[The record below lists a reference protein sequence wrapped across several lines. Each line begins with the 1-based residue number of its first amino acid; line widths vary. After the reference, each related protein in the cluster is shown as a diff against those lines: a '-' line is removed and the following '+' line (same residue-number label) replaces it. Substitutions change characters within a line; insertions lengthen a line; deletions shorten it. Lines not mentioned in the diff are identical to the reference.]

1 MRRKKK
7 NMSANAVRIVLVA
20 ICGTLS
26 LTARGDAL
34 WLQNGR
40 ISPQAR
46 AVMKAMESAGDYGLR
61 PADYAIDPNTETLQ
75 STDAASS
82 ERFAAALSTAASRF
96 VRDLSSGRVDPK
108 RAGFDLPAARHALNT
123 EETLKRLATS
133 NDVAATLASLE
144 PTPAPYRR
152 LKAALSSYR
161 ALATDAALT
170 KLPPPPSRTLEAGD
184 RYAGA
189 PQLRRLLSALG
200 DLAPDAMIGDDET
213 VFDAALA
220 DAVRSFQS
228 RHGLTVDGIVGPKTF
243 AALTKPLT
251 QRVEQIELSMERWRW
266 LAQLEKPSIAVNIP
280 QFMLFTLPSAN
291 EPGIEPLEMRV
302 IVGETQ
308 QRSQTPVFTTSI
320 SQVVFQ
326 PYWDVPRSILLRE
339 LLPKIRKDI
348 AYLDKQDMEIVRGNS
363 DDARVV
369 APTPQAIEALA
380 AGELRL
386 RQRPGPKNSL
396 GPIKF
401 VMRNPYSVYLHAT
414 PQQALFE
421 RAQRTFSH
429 GCVRVSEPRALASY
443 VMRASGASTWDDAA
457 IEAAFCRSDTLRV
470 TLPRAVDVIIFYATA
485 VATEQDGVLFFEDVY
500 GHDRKLRALLAT
512 RR

>member
-1 MRRKKK
+1 
-7 NMSANAVRIVLVA
+7 MSANAARALLFA
-20 ICGTLS
+20 LCSTLS
-26 LTARGDAL
+26 LAAYGDTL
-34 WLQNGR
+34 WLHNGR

-61 PADYAIDPNTETLQ
+61 PADYAIDPNIANPQL
-75 STDAASS
+75 TDAASK
-82 ERFAAALSTAASRF
+82 ERFEAALSTATSRF
-96 VRDLSSGRVDPK
+96 VRDLNSGRIDPK
-108 RAGFDLPAARHALNT
+108 RAGFDLPAARSALDT

-133 NDVAATLASLE
+133 NDVAASLASLE
-144 PTPAPYRR
+144 PAPAPYRR
-152 LKAALSSYR
+152 LKTALSTYR
-161 ALATDAALT
+161 ALATDTALT
-170 KLPPPPSRTLEAGD
+170 RLPPLPARTLETGD
-184 RYAGA
+184 RYPGA
-189 PQLRRLLSALG
+189 PQLRRLLLALG
-200 DLAPDAMIGDDET
+200 DLAPGAMIGNDET

-243 AALTKPLT
+243 AALTTPLSE
-251 QRVEQIELSMERWRW
+251 RVEQIELSMERWRW
-266 LAQLEKPSIAVNIP
+266 LAQLERPSIAVNIP
-280 QFMLFTLPSAN
+280 QFMLFTLPSAS

-308 QRSQTPVFTTSI
+308 QRSQTPIFTTSI
-320 SQVVFQ
+320 TQVVFQ

-339 LLPKIRKDI
+339 LLPKIRKDT

-363 DDARVV
+363 DNARVV
-369 APTPQAIEALA
+369 APTPEAIEALA

-401 VMRNPYSVYLHAT
+401 VMRNPYNVYLHAT

-421 RAQRTFSH
+421 RSQRTFSH

-443 VMRASGASTWDDAA
+443 VMRVSGAATWDDAA
-457 IEAAFCRSDTLRV
+457 IEAAFCRNDTLRV
-470 TLPRAVDVIIFYATA
+470 TLPRAVDVVIFYATA

-500 GHDRKLRALLAT
+500 GHDRKLRALIAN